1 MNGALLALGALAI
14 VGLGFYFLNRKI
26 DRRLETTALTEQIQ
40 KEIDEILI
48 ELNGTTERNVALV
61 EERIRA
67 LGRLL
72 EQADRRIQVLQR
84 EIDKQARAADVY
96 GTVVQKRQAI
106 ARETHS
112 RRSGEAATE
121 ADTPSQGAAHSSDG
135 QQDSLGPSSE
145 SPSDSPPRS
154 APKLRDRVR
163 ALRDQGKSAEQI
175 AAALGST
182 VGEVELILSLLEQS

>member
-14 VGLGFYFLNRKI
+14 VGLGFFFLNRKI

-96 GTVVQKRQAI
+96 GTVARKRQAV

-112 RRSGEAATE
+112 RRREQAPPEAGSLPAPGAT
-121 ADTPSQGAAHSSDG
+121 HSSDG
-135 QQDSLGPSSE
+135 QQKSPQSSPDSQ
-145 SPSDSPPRS
+145 SDSPPRS
-154 APKLRDRVR
+154 APKLKERVR

-182 VGEVELILSLLEQS
+182 VGEVELILSLLEQ